1 LQLIEIFPAN
11 NLSQELNVSD
21 MKQFISIREKR
32 VAAAVLFVVLVA
44 IGLNQ
49 LWYEK
54 EYAQLDKNMSSLYK
68 DRLMPAGYLFEIS
81 DHLYQ
86 KKILHMD
93 EAVAPKELL
102 QQLSK
107 HDDAIARLIIAYEK
121 TYLTKD
127 EQQQWGYLLT
137 SLEAYKKSEINRM
150 NQAPSGLSHDLM
162 LDKNFQQAQAALG
175 QLNAL
180 QAKEGSLLQTN
191 SKAIIG
197 DTVLQSFLQIT
208 MLIVL
213 AIIGM
218 ILLLARDNPFFPGE
232 KKAILN

>member
-1 LQLIEIFPAN
+1 
-11 NLSQELNVSD
+11 
-21 MKQFISIREKR
+21 MKQFISIKEKR
-32 VAAAVLFVVLVA
+32 VAAAVLFVVLAA

-49 LWYEK
+49 FWYEK

-93 EAVAPKELL
+93 EAVAEKELA
-102 QQLSK
+102 QQLRK
-107 HDDAIARLIIAYEK
+107 HDDAMARLIMAYEN

-127 EQQQWGYLLT
+127 EQQQWNYLLA
-137 SLEAYKKSEINRM
+137 SLEAYKTSEMNRISQV
-150 NQAPSGLSHDLM
+150 NSSVSHDLM

-180 QAKEGSLLQTN
+180 QAKEGRLLQTN

-197 DTVLQSFLQIT
+197 DTVIQSYLQIS
-208 MLIVL
+208 MLVVL
-213 AIIGM
+213 AIIGI

>member
-1 LQLIEIFPAN
+1 
-11 NLSQELNVSD
+11 

-32 VAAAVLFVVLVA
+32 VAASVLFVVLAA

-49 LWYEK
+49 FWYEK

-93 EAVAPKELL
+93 EAIAPKELAI
-102 QQLSK
+102 QLRK
-107 HDDAIARLIIAYEK
+107 HDDVIARLITAYEK

-127 EQQQWGYLLT
+127 EQQQWNHLLT
-137 SLEAYKKSEINRM
+137 SLEAYKKSEINGS
-150 NQAPSGLSHDLM
+150 QVPSSVSHDLL

-180 QAKEGSLLQTN
+180 QAKEGNLLQTN

-197 DTVLQSFLQIT
+197 DTVIQSYLQIS

-213 AIIGM
+213 AVIGM

>member
-1 LQLIEIFPAN
+1 
-11 NLSQELNVSD
+11 

-86 KKILHMD
+86 KKILHLD
-93 EAVAPKELL
+93 EAVTLKELVK
-102 QQLSK
+102 QLRK
-107 HDDAIARLIIAYEK
+107 HDDAITRLITSYEK

-127 EQQQWGYLLT
+127 EQQYWSQLLS
-137 SLEAYKKSEINRM
+137 SLEAYKISEANYTS
-150 NQAPSGLSHDLM
+150 QANSSAPYDLL

-191 SKAIIG
+191 SKAIIS
-197 DTVLQSFLQIT
+197 DTIIQSYLQIS

-218 ILLLARDNPFFPGE
+218 VLLLARDNPFFSGE
-232 KKAILN
+232 KKALLN

>member
-1 LQLIEIFPAN
+1 
-11 NLSQELNVSD
+11 
-21 MKQFISIREKR
+21 MKHFISTREKR

-93 EAVAPKELL
+93 QATGAEELSL
-102 QQLSK
+102 QLSK
-107 HDDAIARLIIAYEK
+107 HDDAIATLITAYEK
-121 TYLTKD
+121 TYLTRD
-127 EQQQWGYLLT
+127 EQQTWNDLLT
-137 SLEAYKKSEINRM
+137 SLEAYKTSEM
-150 NQAPSGLSHDLM
+150 NALAKASLSVSNDVLDL
-162 LDKNFQQAQAALG
+162 NFQHAQAALA
-175 QLNAL
+175 QLNTL
-180 QAKEGSLLQTN
+180 QAKEGNLLQTN
-191 SKAIIG
+191 SKAIIS
-197 DTVLQSFLQIT
+197 DTVIQSYLQIA

-213 AIIGM
+213 AVIGVV
-218 ILLLARDNPFFPGE
+218 LLLARDNPFFPGE

>member
-1 LQLIEIFPAN
+1 
-11 NLSQELNVSD
+11 

-86 KKILHMD
+86 KKILHLD
-93 EAVAPKELL
+93 EAVTLKELVK
-102 QQLSK
+102 QLRK
-107 HDDAIARLIIAYEK
+107 HDDAITRLITSYEK

-127 EQQQWGYLLT
+127 EQQYWSQLLS
-137 SLEAYKKSEINRM
+137 SLESYKISEANYIS
-150 NQAPSGLSHDLM
+150 QANSSAPYDLL

-191 SKAIIG
+191 SKAIIS
-197 DTVLQSFLQIT
+197 DTIIQSYLQIS

-213 AIIGM
+213 AVIGM
-218 ILLLARDNPFFPGE
+218 VLLLARDNPFFSGE
-232 KKAILN
+232 KKALLN